1 MQLILITQLER
12 TKGRHSFP
20 WTVRSQNKKETKEEK
35 EGREGRRE
43 FPWWLLEK
51 LEEKGRKRVSTLYPK
66 LAESGPVRTMK
77 MLETS
82 FPTAA
87 HPVEAGNTA
96 PLSWTVAAA
105 GALAQFPGELER
117 WPACAP

>member
-77 MLETS
+77 MLETFS
-82 FPTAA
+82 PQQLILLKLETLLLS
-87 HPVEAGNTA
+87 AGQWQ
-96 PLSWTVAAA
+96 LL
-105 GALAQFPGELER
+105 GL
-117 WPACAP
+117 